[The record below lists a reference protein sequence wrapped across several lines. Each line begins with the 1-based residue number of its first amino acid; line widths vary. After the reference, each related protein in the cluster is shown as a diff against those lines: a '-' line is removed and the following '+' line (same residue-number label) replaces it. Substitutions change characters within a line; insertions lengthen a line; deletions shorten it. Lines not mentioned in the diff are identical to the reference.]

1 MKRIQLLLLLLIPLF
16 TVAQSS
22 SNLSLVGSFEYNNTG
37 VDINGSYYP
46 NQAND
51 IWGYVSPDGIEYALV
66 GTMSGFSVV
75 SLADPANPVEMFFIE
90 GTYSVWRDIKVW
102 NNYAYVVSDGTS
114 EGLLIVDLS
123 DMSGETYTYT
133 TLDNN
138 EDYMFTKA
146 HNIFIDEFGKGY
158 AFGGNVV
165 AGGSQNDGALIFDVT
180 QTDLSTNTLPTNLGH
195 VDQFYLHDGM
205 VRGDTLWGAAIYE
218 GRFYAVDVSDPTNT
232 AVFNGGLAYH
242 ATPNEFAHNCWIS
255 DDGNTLFTTDEV
267 SGAYVASYDVSD
279 LSNIYE
285 LDRIQSSPDLGTVIP
300 HNTHVMGDFLVTS
313 YYRDGVVVHD
323 ATYPNLMVEVAHYD
337 SYIGEGDG
345 FGGCWGAYPWLP
357 SGLILAT
364 DRTSSTNGE
373 AILLVLQ
380 PEFLQACYLD
390 GTVTDALTESTL
402 FNASVEVLD
411 NISADVESNLMGY
424 YFTALVEAGY
434 YEVVYSQV
442 GYFPDTITVYLDNG
456 VLLTED
462 VALIPT
468 NAVFGCVDETACNY
482 NSAANF
488 DDNSCTYMSVSADAF
503 AVSCFGV
510 SDGDI
515 SLFIDGGTTDYTI
528 EWNDGTINN
537 STVSSSPSLNL
548 WYQPAG
554 VYTFEITDA
563 TGCTSTLE
571 VEIDS
576 PDPVSTSDISGE
588 IAVDAT
594 DVESYAVDL
603 TAGSTYEWSLSG
615 GGEMTANENTIE
627 IEWGIDGGSYMISV
641 TEWDGVGCMG
651 EMVTLNVVVTAHSG
665 VVYNTP
671 SQKKLLKVTDV
682 LGQEVKSISENTPLL
697 YMYNDGTVEKRV
709 VIE

>member
-1 MKRIQLLLLLLIPLF
+1 MKRIQLLLLLLIPIF

-22 SNLSLVGSFEYNNTG
+22 SNLSLVGSLEYNSSQSAYN
-37 VDINGSYYP
+37 V
-46 NQAND
+46 AND

-66 GTMSGFSVV
+66 GLKSGFSVV

-90 GTYSVWRDIKVW
+90 GTYTVWRDIKVW
-102 NNYAYVVSDGTS
+102 NNYAYVVSDNTS
-114 EGLLIVDLS
+114 EGLLIVDLN
-123 DMSGETYTYT
+123 DMTGNTYVYT

-138 EDYMFTKA
+138 GDYLFTKA

-165 AGGSQNDGALIFDVT
+165 ANGLDGALIFDVT

-205 VRGDTLWGAAIYE
+205 VRGDTLWGAAIYD
-218 GRFYAVDVSDPTNT
+218 GRFYAVDVSDPANT

-242 ATPNEFAHNCWIS
+242 STPNEFAHNCWIS
-255 DDGNTLFTTDEV
+255 DDGNTLFTTDEKL
-267 SGAYVASYDVSD
+267 GAYVASYDVSD

-285 LDRIQSSPDLGTVIP
+285 LDRIQSSPDVSNVVP
-300 HNTHVMGDFLVTS
+300 HNTHVLGNFLVTS
-313 YYRDGVVVHD
+313 YYTDGVVVHD
-323 ATYPNLMVEVAHYD
+323 ATYPNLMIEVGHYD
-337 SYIGEGDG
+337 SYTNLGTPGE
-345 FGGCWGAYPWLP
+345 FNSANYNGCWGAYPWLP

-364 DRTSSTNGE
+364 DRNSSNNSEGV
-373 AILLVLQ
+373 LLVLQ

-390 GTVTDALTESTL
+390 GTVTDALTGSTI
-402 FNASVEVLD
+402 FNASVEVLT
-411 NISADVESNLMGY
+411 NTSADVESNLMGY
-424 YFTALVEAGY
+424 YFTGLVEAGSY
-434 YEVVYSQV
+434 DVVYSQV
-442 GYFPDTITVYLDNG
+442 GYISDTITVYFDNG
-456 VLLTED
+456 VLITED

-468 NAVFGCVDETACNY
+468 NAVFGCMDAMACNY
-482 NSAANF
+482 NSAADF

-503 AVSCFGV
+503 AVSCFGF

-515 SLFIDGGTTDYTI
+515 SLFIDGGTTDYNI
-528 EWNDGTINN
+528 EWTDGTINN
-537 STVSSSPSLNL
+537 SLVSSSSSLSL

-554 VYTFEITDA
+554 TYTFEITDA

-576 PDPVSTSDISGE
+576 PDPVATSDISGE

-594 DVESYAVDL
+594 DVESYSVAL
-603 TAGSTYEWSLSG
+603 IAGSTYEWYLSG
-615 GGEMTANENTIE
+615 GGVMTTNENNVE
-627 IEWGIDGGSYMISV
+627 IEWGMDGGTYTISV

-665 VVYNTP
+665 VISNTS
-671 SQKKLLKVTDV
+671 SQKKLLKVTDL
-682 LGQEVKSISENTPLL
+682 LGQEVGSVNTNTPLL
-697 YMYNDGTVEKRV
+697 YMYNDGTVEKR
-709 VIE
+709 IIME